1 METGLLKA
9 DNHLHP
15 FEYHPSKNGM
25 RRYAKRAQESGF
37 KIITFTEHC
46 PLPAGFGKH
55 GMTEAELE
63 EYITSALE
71 LREEF
76 TSMQIMLGLEVDYH
90 PEIMD
95 YMERMINIYS
105 FDFIIGSI
113 HMHTPGY
120 TQLIKGK
127 SFDRIVIEALELTQ
141 QAVLSGLFDSIAHLD
156 FFRQLIDPVCFGQ
169 FTGTYRPEKHRDRI
183 MNLLALLEKKQICLD
198 VNSSGLR
205 KSFSQIMPCPEILKW
220 AADFELTY
228 SFGSDAHDVRYVG
241 AGYKEVMTL
250 LSPGQQ
256 NSLVYYCRRKPV
268 PLSQFPIRDKA

>member
-1 METGLLKA
+1 MEASPLKA

-25 RRYAKRAQESGF
+25 RQYANRAEELGF

-63 EYITSALE
+63 EYITSAIE

-76 TSMQIMLGLEVDYH
+76 PSMKIMLGLEVDYH
-90 PEIMD
+90 PDIMD
-95 YMERMINIYS
+95 YMKRMISIYS
-105 FDFIIGSI
+105 FDYIMGSI
-113 HMHTPGY
+113 HMHTLGY

-127 SFDRIVIEALELTQ
+127 SFDEIVIMAFELTK

-156 FFRQLIDPVCFGQ
+156 FFRWLLDPVRFGR
-169 FTGTYRPEKHRDRI
+169 FTGIYCPEKHKDKI
-183 MNLLALLEKKQICLD
+183 MNLLQLLEKKQICLD

-205 KSFSQIMPCPEILKW
+205 KNFSQIMPCPEILKW
-220 AADFELTY
+220 ASDFELTY
-228 SFGSDAHDVRYVG
+228 SFGSDAHDVKYIG
-241 AGYKEVMTL
+241 AGYKKVMAL
-250 LSPGQQ
+250 LAPCQQ
-256 NSLVYYCRRKPV
+256 NSLVYFCRRKPV
-268 PLSQFPIRDKA
+268 HLSQFQIRDK